1 MAYNCTVCVFGS
13 SIKSGGYQC
22 VYCGNSFTDAGP
34 SNSVGEK
41 AASENELPRSGSE
54 KWIFRCTFCNQDYV
68 NREGMWNHLD
78 SHDIADV
85 GKSLHCKEIIVCY
98 DLHECLICNDKRG
111 YSEDI
116 FSVHIQEA
124 HNGFYFRCSSCNEQF
139 RSEEQKSEHV
149 SNRCKVACGPNMDT
163 AVNDDS
169 RQHANV
175 TSQSEVSTNGNIL
188 PVDGESTAQLPKHL
202 RPRIPHPNKARRRPK
217 RLTIAA
223 DTGAQHF
230 ITSFEMFCRR
240 RSAIAEQLENII
252 AKTEDKKINWEEV
265 ISSIVTGQI
274 SLSEASDHYSIPH
287 STLKERILGTGDPSD
302 LLHTTPL
309 SPDEEEKILKFCTGA
324 PVEYTQR
331 KAVIQPLETVWTF
344 LKRFQSFRQK
354 SDQFCFGGLLFFR
367 WWWAFCRKHDID
379 CGPPKLATSDDS
391 DNLNEAIPSADD
403 VKIAELQMVIS
414 VVVTGRL
421 TVAEA
426 SSRYGIPYVTL
437 YNSVLGHQNRMGV
450 LQKITLSREE
460 EDQIMK
466 YCVKP
471 LPGRKAK
478 KGITQPLEKIWEF
491 LNCLKSFHE
500 KADEFRFGEVSFYR
514 WWWAFCRHHNIDVHP
529 SKHVTRVNSESPSVD
544 VATTLDDSETPI
556 VDDGTNRVNED
567 DSTIPSWTRMAELK
581 EAIFDIVTGQ
591 LSFPEAS
598 SQYNLSEHTLY
609 SRILGQTD
617 RMAVLQEVSL
627 SIEEEDKILRLCT
640 TIPPECTAK
649 RIITQPLETIWDFM
663 HHLGDFREKA
673 DQFRFGGIAFYRWFW
688 AFCQKHNVDERLPKQ
703 ETN

>member
-1 MAYNCTVCVFGS
+1 
-13 SIKSGGYQC
+13 
-22 VYCGNSFTDAGP
+22 
-34 SNSVGEK
+34 
-41 AASENELPRSGSE
+41 
-54 KWIFRCTFCNQDYV
+54 
-68 NREGMWNHLD
+68 
-78 SHDIADV
+78 
-85 GKSLHCKEIIVCY
+85 
-98 DLHECLICNDKRG
+98 
-111 YSEDI
+111 
-116 FSVHIQEA
+116 
-124 HNGFYFRCSSCNEQF
+124 
-139 RSEEQKSEHV
+139 
-149 SNRCKVACGPNMDT
+149 
-163 AVNDDS
+163 
-169 RQHANV
+169 
-175 TSQSEVSTNGNIL
+175 
-188 PVDGESTAQLPKHL
+188 
-202 RPRIPHPNKARRRPK
+202 
-217 RLTIAA
+217 
-223 DTGAQHF
+223 
-230 ITSFEMFCRR
+230 
-240 RSAIAEQLENII
+240 
-252 AKTEDKKINWEEV
+252 
-265 ISSIVTGQI
+265 
-274 SLSEASDHYSIPH
+274 
-287 STLKERILGTGDPSD
+287 
-302 LLHTTPL
+302 
-309 SPDEEEKILKFCTGA
+309 
-324 PVEYTQR
+324 
-331 KAVIQPLETVWTF
+331 
-344 LKRFQSFRQK
+344 
-354 SDQFCFGGLLFFR
+354 
-367 WWWAFCRKHDID
+367 
-379 CGPPKLATSDDS
+379 
-391 DNLNEAIPSADD
+391 
-403 VKIAELQMVIS
+403 MVIS